1 MQDIGS
7 IWILIAIAVLAFILV
22 RQRDGGLGCGDC

>member
-22 RQRDGGLGCGDC
+22 RQGDDGFGRGAC